1 MRFNMAVSST
11 NNASNVWLDVKGI
24 QRSQRID
31 PRLKDAIM
39 EGGKRSI
46 RLLSP
51 DDQCQLA
58 LSISNV
64 PAVDMS
70 YDDGILLEEEQERN
84 KALEGKVQHLNT
96 VLAEFQTNNKANKKS
111 FTDLEAK
118 FEVYK
123 RANPPPSP

>member
-1 MRFNMAVSST
+1 MAVSSQ

-39 EGGKRSI
+39 EGGRRSI

-51 DDQCQLA
+51 DDQTQLA

-64 PAVDMS
+64 PAVDMN
-70 YDDGILLEEEQERN
+70 YDDVEILEREQEKN
-84 KALEGKVQHLNT
+84 KDLESKVQHLNT
-96 VLAEFQTNNKANKKS
+96 VLAEFQANNSVNKKS
-111 FTDLEAK
+111 YNSLKSEFEA
-118 FEVYK
+118 YK
-123 RANPPPSP
+123 QANPPSPTP